1 MVYGIVKNH
10 NGFVDVKSKA
20 KHGATFRVYLPV
32 APSEKKLI
40 TDEVIETSNSDRKR
54 AGGQRTILLAEDEEA
69 MVLLLRRTLPNHGYN
84 VLAALDGEEAIDLY
98 RRHKHEIDIVLMD
111 IGLPKIA
118 GWDVIRKIKE
128 ENPHAAIIVSSGYVD
143 PEFRAKMHQ
152 AGVRAFLDKP
162 YAANEIIET
171 LEAIC
176 DRADS
181 SYLPADSTSES

>member
-1 MVYGIVKNH
+1 M
-10 NGFVDVKSKA
+10 
-20 KHGATFRVYLPV
+20 
-32 APSEKKLI
+32 PSML
-40 TDEVIETSNSDRKR
+40 T
-54 AGGQRTILLAEDEEA
+54 
-69 MVLLLRRTLPNHGYN
+69 PNHEKL
-84 VLAALDGEEAIDLY
+84 VTT
-98 RRHKHEIDIVLMD
+98 
-111 IGLPKIA
+111 LPKIA

-128 ENPHAAIIVSSGYVD
+128 ENSHAAIIVSSGYVD

>member
-1 MVYGIVKNH
+1 MEL
-10 NGFVDVKSKA
+10 
-20 KHGATFRVYLPV
+20 T
-32 APSEKKLI
+32 
-40 TDEVIETSNSDRKR
+40 
-54 AGGQRTILLAEDEEA
+54 
-69 MVLLLRRTLPNHGYN
+69 RRQK
-84 VLAALDGEEAIDLY
+84 DGMES
-98 RRHKHEIDIVLMD
+98 VLMES
-111 IGLPKIA
+111 GLAKIA

-181 SYLPADSTSES
+181 SYLPADSAPSPDSSHSN